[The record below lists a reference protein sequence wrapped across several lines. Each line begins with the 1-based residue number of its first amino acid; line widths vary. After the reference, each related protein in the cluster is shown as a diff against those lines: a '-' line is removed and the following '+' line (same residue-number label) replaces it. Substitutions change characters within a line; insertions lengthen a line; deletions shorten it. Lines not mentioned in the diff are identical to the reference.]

1 MTFGLSH
8 TNILVISRFFFS
20 PVTAQVEFRW
30 NKIWKY
36 CSLVHYVVSEPL
48 VYFDL
53 LKMAVSIRFPQ
64 ILTKQRVM
72 FPFKGFFNKDDER
85 TNIKELCIVSWNKYR
100 LLQLTDLVTF
110 TGEILNG
117 KLHFLCSVST

>member
-1 MTFGLSH
+1 M
-8 TNILVISRFFFS
+8 
-20 PVTAQVEFRW
+20 
-30 NKIWKY
+30 
-36 CSLVHYVVSEPL
+36 HYVVSEPL

-85 TNIKELCIVSWNKYR
+85 TNIKELCIVS
-100 LLQLTDLVTF
+100 
-110 TGEILNG
+110 
-117 KLHFLCSVST
+117 